1 MLTVIG
7 YMSCYVT
14 SSNIFS
20 YFQLLKDVSLVGFY
34 DAIVTH
40 ADSRA
45 IELFASCDFSD
56 DIILNSRFR

>member
-1 MLTVIG
+1 MSYVMLCDLMQYI
-7 YMSCYVT
+7 
-14 SSNIFS
+14 S